1 MFSTQPS
8 FEIPFLN
15 FVHRFSPEQRQR
27 AKNFRGKFQAYG
39 HPQNILSKILYSF
52 QDKCQAFTLI

>member
-52 QDKCQAFTLI
+52 QDKC